1 MTTMEHEE
9 KDARSQEESEIR
21 LVFESWVKAIRA
33 QDSKALVS
41 SFASDVL
48 MFDLINPLQYV
59 GPDATRNRAEE
70 WLSSFQGPINYENRD
85 LRVTASQDV
94 AFAHSLNR
102 IDATTK
108 DGRKIDMWW
117 RATVCFCKRNGQW
130 VVTHEHSSVPF
141 DMHSGKA
148 SLGLKP

>member
-1 MTTMEHEE
+1 MTTIEHVE
-9 KDARSQEESEIR
+9 KETSSQEESQIR
-21 LVFESWVKAIRA
+21 GIFESLAKAIRA

-41 SFASDVL
+41 NFAPDVL
-48 MFDLINPLQYV
+48 MFDVVDPLQYI
-59 GPDATRNRAEE
+59 GPDATRKRAEE
-70 WLSSFQGPINYENRD
+70 WLSSFQSPINYETRD
-85 LRVTASQDV
+85 LRVTASHDV

-102 IDATTK
+102 VDALTK

-117 RATVCFCKRNGQW
+117 RATVCLCKRHGQW